1 MRLLKTWWLLIV
13 LFFLSG
19 CVNNSVPDD
28 RTVADNGDIA
38 CPVDVGTFCIEI
50 YQPVCGDDDVT
61 YSNSCKACQTV
72 ERYREGACE

>member
-19 CVNNSVPDD
+19 CVNNSVPD
-28 RTVADNGDIA
+28 ADYTT
-38 CPVDVGTFCIEI
+38 CPDDVGTFCIEI
-50 YQPVCGDDDVT
+50 YQPVCGDDLVT